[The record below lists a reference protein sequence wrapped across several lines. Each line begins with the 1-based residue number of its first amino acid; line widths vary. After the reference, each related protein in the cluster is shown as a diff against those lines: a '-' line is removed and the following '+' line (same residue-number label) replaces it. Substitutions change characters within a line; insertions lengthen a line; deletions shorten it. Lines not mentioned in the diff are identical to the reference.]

1 MVGLA
6 KIGRLKYVLRDVAQ
20 SNELP
25 TYFAWVLFSRNSR
38 NIMVKLFGF
47 AVLTA
52 SLFAAMGQVQFSQAG
67 DCCPKPVCC
76 VPPPPVEISWCVEDP
91 CTCCKYSVTA
101 CLPCCCKCE
110 SPCLVG
116 WKPGILGRKVLTYKF
131 PCGECVDVVITKH
144 GKTIVRD

>member
-1 MVGLA
+1 
-6 KIGRLKYVLRDVAQ
+6 
-20 SNELP
+20 
-25 TYFAWVLFSRNSR
+25 
-38 NIMVKLFGF
+38 MVKLFGF

-52 SLFAAMGQVQFSQAG
+52 SLFAAMGQGQFAQAG

-76 VPPPPVEISWCVEDP
+76 VPPPPVEVSWCVEDP
-91 CTCCKYSVTA
+91 CTCCKYSVSA
-101 CLPCCCKCE
+101 CLPACCKCE
-110 SPCLVG
+110 TPCLVG